1 MLDRKRDLFL
11 KREYYVYIISRER
24 ICFKKSNVYE
34 KQTENPN
41 LCFCSDRDLPK
52 VSYAL
57 SKCCATEL
65 HPQSKKG
72 LRMSLLNSVG
82 QGDR

>member
-52 VSYAL
+52 YAL

-72 LRMSLLNSVG
+72 LQMSLLNSVG
-82 QGDR
+82 QGDL